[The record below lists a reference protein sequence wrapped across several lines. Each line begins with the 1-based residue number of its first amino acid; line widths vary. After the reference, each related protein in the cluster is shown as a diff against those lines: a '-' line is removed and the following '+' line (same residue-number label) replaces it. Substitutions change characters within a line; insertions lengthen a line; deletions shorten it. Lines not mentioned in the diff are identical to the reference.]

1 MCFFFPLTVFWNS
14 SHAVKKWVRN
24 GQKSTLVFTYSTR
37 YFVRWMTKL
46 LVAFHNF
53 ANAPKKDMEA
63 GYTNPGRQVTPDD
76 YYLDGGA

>member
-1 MCFFFPLTVFWNS
+1 
-14 SHAVKKWVRN
+14 
-24 GQKSTLVFTYSTR
+24 
-37 YFVRWMTKL
+37 MTKL